1 MKWEMSIYSYLQEYR
16 HGTEIEN
23 DRQSGPLEQ
32 ESDEESPLMFHMVN
46 EKHGEFCQW
55 YPSTFFVY
63 KHEILEAVGQD
74 RKEGDGY
81 GTVWFSSAEQFMM
94 YSKATRFGDH
104 ETQRRVM
111 ETKDPKEQKRLGRQ
125 TAGFTHAGWDEV
137 KSAVVELANTAK
149 FGQNAGLRTK
159 LLATGDRLLC
169 EAAPDDRVWGIGF
182 DAKRAMAMQDRWGEN
197 RLGKALMAVRE
208 KLRKEVVD

>member
-1 MKWEMSIYSYLQEYR
+1 MAPKLKMTAK
-16 HGTEIEN
+16 GGKA
-23 DRQSGPLEQ
+23 GPLEQ
-32 ESDEESPLMFHMVN
+32 ESDEERPLMFHMVN

-94 YSKATRFGDH
+94 YCKATRFGDH

-137 KSAVVELANTAK
+137 KSAVVELAPSLVKTQAYGRSCWPLGIDCSARPRPMIVYGALDSTPNQRWRC
-149 FGQNAGLRTK
+149 GIAGARIGWGK
-159 LLATGDRLLC
+159 L
-169 EAAPDDRVWGIGF
+169 
-182 DAKRAMAMQDRWGEN
+182 
-197 RLGKALMAVRE
+197 
-208 KLRKEVVD
+208 